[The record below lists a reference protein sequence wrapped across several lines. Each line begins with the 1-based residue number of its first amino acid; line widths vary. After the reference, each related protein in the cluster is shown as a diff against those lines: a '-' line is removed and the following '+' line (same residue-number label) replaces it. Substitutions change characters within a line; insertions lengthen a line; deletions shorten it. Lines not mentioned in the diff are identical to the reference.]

1 MEEQGGGEM
10 WGEGKGCL
18 GRGGGAM
25 WVEGNGWWGGGGG
38 EGLTM
43 QAKINVESQ
52 VKPVQERSRLE

>member
-10 WGEGKGCL
+10 WGKGCL

-25 WVEGNGWWGGGGG
+25 WVEGNGWSEGWGGS
-38 EGLTM
+38 TM

-52 VKPVQERSRLE
+52 VKPVQKGADDSKGW

>member
-1 MEEQGGGEM
+1 MGRGKGLF
-10 WGEGKGCL
+10 GEGWRGNV
-18 GRGGGAM
+18 GRGKWLVGG
-25 WVEGNGWWGGGGG
+25 WGG